1 MSVAENRLCRLWL
14 HCQTAHFKSAYP
26 VGAARSRHE
35 IDVYRRGKRPID
47 DPAAAKAVSHIYDAS
62 EVGKQEYDILFI
74 TNPTSAHY
82 ETLRQW
88 APYARSVFIEKP
100 VFDDPDQDLS
110 ALPLRPDGVY
120 YVACPL
126 RYNPVLQYARER
138 IDMARV
144 FPPGPSAPAIC
155 RTGGR
160 GRITAPAT
168 APIRTWAAA
177 WPSIWCMSGTI

>member
-1 MSVAENRLCRLWL
+1 MLKIAFVGFGSIARRHILNL
-14 HCQTAHFKSAYP
+14 HTLLGRR
-26 VGAARSRHE
+26 GAAHE

-47 DPAAAKAVSHIYDAS
+47 DPAAAKVVSHIYDAS

-74 TNPTSAHY
+74 TNPTSTHY

-126 RYNPVLQYARER
+126 RYNPVLQYAKTR
-138 IDMARV
+138 IDMTNVVSAR
-144 FPPGPSAPAIC
+144 AIC
-155 RTGGR
+155 SSHLPGWWTGRDYGD
-160 GRITAPAT
+160 
-168 APIRTWAAA
+168 
-177 WPSIWCMSGTI
+177 C